1 MPSVSQLLFRPV
13 LKTQRGTQCTLLN
26 IQISDSG
33 SCCVRTVNEISQE
46 SGNCIFPFWLF
57 FSPNTVKDVCM
68 CRIPSLKFRLGWSM
82 KLWCPD
88 ARLCF
93 LYLEISPVSTTRL
106 CPMASVTPVLWRALR
121 DQRCFCRNWLSSS
134 QSISH
139 NSFLMDN
146 TIFFLCGWTYHVT
159 LNLSLPRYI
168 WFYTR
173 TESWFCYCNHNLS
186 SITMIIK
193 PSHIEAYV
201 SLIPSL
207 PGEVPSSPIALS
219 NTLQSN
225 FSSEY
230 LCTNREFW
238 GALCSISMSQ
248 HLADGSR
255 VPKGWEY
262 VLSHYSAHTLK
273 TQPLSYCLA
282 LLIYIC
288 ICISSYSLFFP
299 CHW

>member
-1 MPSVSQLLFRPV
+1 
-13 LKTQRGTQCTLLN
+13 
-26 IQISDSG
+26 
-33 SCCVRTVNEISQE
+33 
-46 SGNCIFPFWLF
+46 
-57 FSPNTVKDVCM
+57 
-68 CRIPSLKFRLGWSM
+68 
-82 KLWCPD
+82 
-88 ARLCF
+88 
-93 LYLEISPVSTTRL
+93 
-106 CPMASVTPVLWRALR
+106 MASVTPVLWRALR
-121 DQRCFCRNWLSSS
+121 DQWCFCRNWLSSS

-146 TIFFLCGWTYHVT
+146 TIFFLCGWTYHVI

-193 PSHIEAYV
+193 PSHIEAYI

-273 TQPLSYCLA
+273 TKPLSYCLA
-282 LLIYIC
+282 LLIYIYAYVYLSILC
-288 ICISSYSLFFP
+288 SFHVIGKLLSGQGSEVSARLHYQLFFVVENWRLLYP
-299 CHW
+299 SKKFPGS

>member
-1 MPSVSQLLFRPV
+1 
-13 LKTQRGTQCTLLN
+13 
-26 IQISDSG
+26 
-33 SCCVRTVNEISQE
+33 
-46 SGNCIFPFWLF
+46 
-57 FSPNTVKDVCM
+57 
-68 CRIPSLKFRLGWSM
+68 
-82 KLWCPD
+82 
-88 ARLCF
+88 
-93 LYLEISPVSTTRL
+93 
-106 CPMASVTPVLWRALR
+106 MASVTPVLWRALR
-121 DQRCFCRNWLSSS
+121 DQWCFCRNWLSSS

-146 TIFFLCGWTYHVT
+146 TIFFLCGWTYHVI

-186 SITMIIK
+186 SIPMIIK

-230 LCTNREFW
+230 LCTNRAVLRGSVLHLHEPAPGRWEQSSQGMGICAQPLLSTHFENT
-238 GALCSISMSQ
+238 AFIVLSCFTYIYMHMYIFLFSVLSMSLVNCSLDKEMKYLQ
-248 HLADGSR
+248 DCTTNFFFGWKLTTSLPFKKIPR
-255 VPKGWEY
+255 VLTEDLNLFQSLTC
-262 VLSHYSAHTLK
+262 LSIGTG
-273 TQPLSYCLA
+273 
-282 LLIYIC
+282 
-288 ICISSYSLFFP
+288 
-299 CHW
+299 